1 MKQTFTD
8 KKAALAYVDSQIKKH
23 ADIAQQKLGERT
35 AYVDGFIEN
44 YQQGLLVRIGLKKPV
59 LFPEKKLENATCR
72 YVTVRTMLR
81 ETFMRGYDL
90 YVNYQQ
96 PWEQAV
102 KRCEEWLQIERALQ
116 SSEASSWEFYL

>member
-23 ADIAQQKLGERT
+23 ADIAQQKLGVRT
-35 AYVDGFIEN
+35 AYVDGCIEN

-81 ETFMRGYDL
+81 GYDL

-116 SSEASSWEFYL
+116 SSEASSWEFDL